1 MTKYLLLAFLAVFL
15 VSLPINA
22 QNRFEGYNVIVDA
35 PKNQR
40 ATACAVRFVPPTT
53 AVNIAGANGASA
65 QGLKSC
71 SGSGSNFAAR
81 AGSGGTVRASSQD
94 YKWCFEGDE
103 KLYQLTFA
111 GDSFSGPIT
120 YNWIPEPDPRNAGFY
135 SIRDFG
141 AVGDGK
147 ADDTIA
153 FKSAMAYLASKNGG
167 TLSIPDGDFIVT
179 SPITMPSGIII
190 QGTNGH
196 NSMAPGSDLA
206 RKNSSRIT
214 LRGAKK
220 ALFQIGECTEKIKIR
235 DVELYAES
243 NDGTSGVEAFG
254 AYNTSQDFVFENVT
268 FNNFFRGINA
278 YALPQTN
285 LNWQFDYVKVIGCRF
300 TFNRDAG
307 IFVNSRN
314 TDWKIEGSLFVNPK
328 AGPGQNAFSMHFER
342 IGGVLIQDTF
352 GGGLPNALGG
362 AFLNILDSG
371 PTNVVSSQAEYV
383 TNAII
388 YNAVRN
394 PNAGDLSH
402 PFMITNS
409 VFGDPIVFNARR
421 TLVSTGNRFDART
434 FTADEQLRV
443 YSTGDRFCFDGFIMG
458 CRDGEKKNFDRATVV
473 FMTGQPTDGRVPGHP
488 TIFGTDVQ
496 FNSLVQMPSMQ
507 QTALPQGKPNGSM
520 VYCANCR
527 RNTTPCQAGGSG
539 APAMIVAGQ
548 WSCL

>member
-1 MTKYLLLAFLAVFL
+1 MNRFAFVFFL
-15 VSLPINA
+15 VTLVFAQQGLS

-40 ATACAVRFVPPTT
+40 STACAVRFVPPTT
-53 AVNIAGANGASA
+53 AVNIAGVNGASA

-71 SGSGSNFAAR
+71 SGSGSSLQSSAAG
-81 AGSGGTVRASSQD
+81 GSVRASAQN
-94 YKWCFEGDE
+94 YKWCFEGEE
-103 KLYQLTFA
+103 KLYRLTFT
-111 GDSFSGPIT
+111 GDNFSGPIT

-147 ADDTIA
+147 ADDSVA
-153 FKSAMAYLASKNGG
+153 FRSAMAYLASKNGG
-167 TLSIPDGDFIVT
+167 TLNIPNGDYIVT
-179 SPITMPSGIII
+179 SPITLAPGIII
-190 QGTNGH
+190 QGTNSL

-206 RKNSSRIT
+206 RNNPSRII
-214 LRGAKK
+214 LRGSKK
-220 ALFQIGECTEKIKIR
+220 ALFQIGECTEKIAIR
-235 DVELYAES
+235 DIELYAES

-254 AYNTSQDFVFENVT
+254 AYNTSQDFLFERVT

-285 LNWQFDYVKVIGCRF
+285 LNWQFDYVKVVGCRF
-300 TFNRDAG
+300 IFNRDAG

-362 AFLNILDSG
+362 TFLNILDSG

-421 TLVSTGNRFDART
+421 TLVSTGNRYDART

-458 CRDGEKKNFDRATVV
+458 CRDGEKKNFDRANIV
-473 FMTGQPTDGRVPGHP
+473 FMTGQPADGRVPGHP

-496 FNSLVQMPSMQ
+496 FNSPVQLPSLQ
-507 QTALPQGKPNGSM
+507 HNAIPQGRPNGSM

-539 APAMIVAGQ
+539 APAMVVGGQ